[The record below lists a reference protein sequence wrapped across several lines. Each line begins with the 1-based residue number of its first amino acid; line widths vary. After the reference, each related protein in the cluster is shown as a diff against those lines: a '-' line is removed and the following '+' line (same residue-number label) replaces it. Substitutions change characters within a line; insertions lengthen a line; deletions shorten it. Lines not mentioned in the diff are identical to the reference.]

1 MKDHTMKTELMPV
14 PFYGDTLVL
23 VNEEG
28 TPFVA
33 MRAIVE
39 NMGLA
44 WQVQHRKLT
53 EKFGATVTIMVTV
66 GEDGRNREM
75 VCLPLRKLPAWLYSV
90 NPNKVAPELRDKIIQ
105 YQNECDD
112 ALWDY
117 WTKGQA
123 TRPGLKGADRLS
135 QVIKAGD
142 RAAALVK
149 QIRHEQDPNTR
160 QYLYNVLQECSQ
172 VLGMNTPALDSL
184 TPLLPQDPPAVVQFW
199 QVVQALETVHQV
211 ELNHAR
217 RAGLVALALKQVM
230 DAAHAHGLS
239 VDEWVRQALRHSA
252 SRPFVGVRTVNSAI
266 TGKSV
271 KCWVFQET
279 PQALLH

>member
-1 MKDHTMKTELMPV
+1 MKTELMPV

-33 MRAIVE
+33 MKSIVE
-39 NMGLA
+39 NMGMDWKSQQVKLA
-44 WQVQHRKLT
+44 
-53 EKFGATVTIMVTV
+53 EKFGATRVIITSV
-66 GEDGRNREM
+66 GEDGRNRDM

-90 NPNKVAPELRDKIIQ
+90 NPNKVAPELRDKITH

-123 TRPGLKGADRLS
+123 TRPGLRTSPDRLT
-135 QVIKAGD
+135 QILKASD
-142 RAAALVK
+142 KAAALIG
-149 QIRHEQDPNTR
+149 QIRAATDEEAR
-160 QYLYNVLQECSQ
+160 RVLYMGLVECCKT
-172 VLGMNTPALDSL
+172 LGTPAPTFENLR
-184 TPLLPQDPPAVVQFW
+184 PLVPQDPPAVAQFW
-199 QVVQALETVHQV
+199 AVVDTLTGVHQV

-217 RAGLVALALKQVM
+217 RAGLVALALKQVS
-230 DAAHAHGLS
+230 DAASTNGLLIEERIRH
-239 VDEWVRQALRHSA
+239 VLRHSA

-266 TGKSV
+266 TGKSI
-271 KCWVFQET
+271 KCWLFQDT
-279 PQALLH
+279 LQALPH

>member
-1 MKDHTMKTELMPV
+1 MKTELMPV

-33 MRAIVE
+33 MKAIVE
-39 NMGLA
+39 NMGLR
-44 WQVQHRKLT
+44 WNGQHAKLT
-53 EKFGATVTIMVTV
+53 EKFGSTVQIIWTV
-66 GEDGRNREM
+66 AEDGKNREM

-105 YQNECDD
+105 YQAECDD

-123 TRPGLKGADRLS
+123 TRPSVKGADRLT
-135 QVIKAGD
+135 QTLKASD
-142 RAAALVK
+142 KAAALVG
-149 QIRHEQDPNTR
+149 QIRAATDDKAREFL
-160 QYLYNVLQECSQ
+160 YLGLLECCQ
-172 VLGMNTPALDSL
+172 TLGATPPTLDSL
-184 TPLLPQDPPAVVQFW
+184 RPLLPTDPPMVAQFW
-199 QVVQALETVHQV
+199 QVVDALATVHHV
-211 ELNHAR
+211 DLNHAR
-217 RAGLVALALKQVM
+217 RAGLVALALKQVD
-230 DAAHAHGLS
+230 DAALAHGLAI
-239 VDEWVRQALRHSA
+239 DTRVRQLLRHSA
-252 SRPFVGVRTVNSAI
+252 SRPFVGIRTVNSVI

-271 KCWVFQET
+271 KCWLFQET